1 MIQPNERRLDLLWFA
16 QPAQHLELGERKEQ
30 LWLVVGVDVI
40 NGRTI
45 TARAGARIA
54 VLGLFQARMHLH
66 GQWRSRC
73 KKFQKKREFFTE
85 AVYCPVPHRS
95 AGVRTDHLRK
105 IHLKLRN
112 ARSAG
117 WMCTEPEFRRR
128 ARSRLG
134 ANKLWNGGNG
144 SPRVVTSD
152 TGQGKHASQPSRHRF
167 TFPDLDPAR
176 SVWQGHFGSTARTTQ
191 GCRFG
196 SVRAARRCGPN
207 PGVRRIANLPFPFL
221 TSAK

>member
-1 MIQPNERRLDLLWFA
+1 
-16 QPAQHLELGERKEQ
+16 K
-30 LWLVVGVDVI
+30 
-40 NGRTI
+40 
-45 TARAGARIA
+45 
-54 VLGLFQARMHLH
+54 
-66 GQWRSRC
+66 C
-73 KKFQKKREFFTE
+73 KKCQKKRELLAE
-85 AVYCPVPHRS
+85 MLNGPVTQR
-95 AGVRTDHLRK
+95 ADVVRTEHLRK
-105 IHLKLRN
+105 NHRKLRN
-112 ARSAG
+112 AGRAG

-167 TFPDLDPAR
+167 TFPDLDPVR